1 MPSVRH
7 IVIRLQRPEQ
17 MFAPDPVSPTS
28 PEYTEFTAQAAM
40 DTVRDM
46 LLMRMPPKDTDIE
59 LQVVLPAEHVR
70 EGLSEELTTAAR
82 RWLRVQNTM
91 DVESTEADG
100 AIGRRLFVFGV
111 IAFLILQT
119 LSQFVAHL
127 GDRYDDLVVDAVA
140 EGLNVTSWVM
150 LWFPV
155 QLFTVQAWRASIR
168 RRRMRI
174 MERLT
179 VTALRASD
187 LDGQPT
193 RHRG

>member
-1 MPSVRH
+1 
-7 IVIRLQRPEQ
+7 
-17 MFAPDPVSPTS
+17 
-28 PEYTEFTAQAAM
+28 
-40 DTVRDM
+40 
-46 LLMRMPPKDTDIE
+46 
-59 LQVVLPAEHVR
+59 
-70 EGLSEELTTAAR
+70 
-82 RWLRVQNTM
+82 M

-127 GDRYDDLVVDAVA
+127 GGRYDDLVVDAVA

>member
-17 MFAPDPVSPTS
+17 LFAPDPVSPTS
-28 PEYTEFTAQAAM
+28 PDYTEYTAQAAM

-46 LLMRMPPKDTDIE
+46 LLMRMPPKNTEIE
-59 LQVVLPAEHVR
+59 LQVVLPADQVR
-70 EGLSEELTTAAR
+70 DGLSEELTTAAR
-82 RWLRVQNTM
+82 RWLKVQNTM

-127 GDRYDDLVVDAVA
+127 GDQYDDLVVDAVA

-155 QLFTVQAWRASIR
+155 QLFTMQAWRASIR

-179 VTALRASD
+179 VQVLWSGD
-187 LDGQPT
+187 LSEQ
-193 RHRG
+193 

>member
-1 MPSVRH
+1 
-7 IVIRLQRPEQ
+7 
-17 MFAPDPVSPTS
+17 
-28 PEYTEFTAQAAM
+28 
-40 DTVRDM
+40 
-46 LLMRMPPKDTDIE
+46 
-59 LQVVLPAEHVR
+59 
-70 EGLSEELTTAAR
+70 
-82 RWLRVQNTM
+82 M

-100 AIGRRLFVFGV
+100 AVGRRLFVFGV
-111 IAFLILQT
+111 AAFLLLQT

-168 RRRMRI
+168 RRRMHV

-179 VTALRASD
+179 VTVLSTGDISER
-187 LDGQPT
+187 
-193 RHRG
+193 